1 MKRILFSFILV
12 CFAAIPSFAQYCIP
26 TYTAGSCGSST
37 NTGVADYIDG
47 VVTTGGT
54 VNINNTGTACCG
66 LPNNYIYYSALGH
79 TGVQN
84 TVVGYTLYNTPY
96 WSEYQYIWVDWNQ
109 DGDFLDPGED
119 VRNPTT
125 ATPSGGNVSGTFTI
139 PLTATPGTTRMR
151 VRNIYATVG
160 GNPCNTYT
168 FGECED
174 YNFTV
179 VAAIP
184 CSGIPTAGTANST
197 SPSVCPT
204 ATFTLNL
211 VGSTLASGISYQ
223 WQYSA
228 AGANTWFNLTN
239 GIISNAQFT
248 NATVAGATAL
258 SCTITGQVA
267 ATDYRCIVT
276 CANSGSTSP
285 STTVAVASSSFL
297 NCYCNSTSTST
308 LYQDI
313 TNFTISNVNNNSS
326 CNTVAPGLNSNAG
339 MYSNFISS
347 VPAINVTQTYSYPL
361 SLTISS
367 CYTLTNVNITKIY
380 IDYNHNG
387 TLTDPG
393 EEVYVSPT
401 TYLGGHTETGSI
413 TIPAAALTGNT
424 LMRVVNTST
433 SNFAAVTPCG
443 TYTYGE
449 TEDYV
454 LNISAPIPCTGAPT
468 PAVIAGPASA
478 CTGAAFTLS
487 STGAST
493 AFGVTHQWQSAPNC
507 TTGPWTNITGA
518 TNTTLVV
525 AAGITTATCY
535 RLVSTCSYSNLS
547 SNSNTVSVTLT
558 PPTSCFCVPTY
569 AVGGGGDIIANVA
582 IGTWNN
588 NTTTSGNP
596 SPYYV
601 NYVPQQP
608 TPIAIPNV
616 AASTTFNLA
625 ISFGSDVNQY
635 SGAWVDWNH
644 DGLFATTEYFTTGTN
659 AGAFGTVTIPI
670 PVPTTA
676 LPGNTRLRIRGG
688 DDQPMTSAQACGPSN
703 SMFGEAEDYFINIV
717 PPPPVPT
724 VTGNSNICQGSS
736 LILTAS
742 STVTG
747 ATFTWSGPNGF
758 TATTASITIP
768 NFQPVNAGAYT
779 VTVTVAAL
787 SNSNTVTVA
796 CLPVPSNT
804 ITASGSLTFCQG
816 NFISLSVPNLTGA
829 SYSWIQNGSPI
840 IGYNSNILNVAA
852 SGTYNVEI
860 TGPNGCVTSSV
871 ISTVVVNPLPNA
883 VLTPTG
889 PTSVCKPLS
898 VPMSVSTGSGYAYVW
913 KKNGVNIAGA
923 TAATYNA
930 TQTATYSVVVT
941 DVNGCVSN
949 SNNSVVNID
958 TTLTGITLSGP
969 TSFCTGFVTMQAPTN
984 PNYTYQWI
992 NNGVVV
998 TGQTTSSYTVGNAI
1012 LSAVTVSNVYVK
1024 VTNTLSGCVDSS
1036 ATTVVT
1042 VGVAPPAS
1050 ISQPDTVNACFGIP
1064 YTLNANAGPGL
1075 TYQWYLNNTLIP
1087 GATTANYIPSVT
1099 GSYTVRVY
1107 SSPSCYGLSNSVYFI
1122 INPLPNAT
1130 ISTASGGFAICQ
1142 NDTLTMNANLG
1153 SGYTYQWKM
1162 NGAAIAGASTTTF
1175 KTGSAGN
1182 YSVIVTSIYGCP
1194 KESNPVT
1201 VVVNPLPTATVT
1213 PTAAQNLCTGT
1224 SGTLFA
1230 NTGSNLSYQWKLNNT
1245 NISGQTSSSIT
1256 SNLGGNYTVEVTNTI
1271 TGCKNMSTPPVA
1283 FILKPIPVAVA
1294 TPLTGTSFCQGN
1306 STVISATSTYGN
1318 TYQWY
1323 MNGNLIA
1330 GATAATYSATQA
1342 GSYTVVIQRD
1352 GCTNTSNAVSTTVL
1366 PYINPVAVAVG
1377 NTQICNGDSVTLYTQ
1392 AGTNYSY
1399 QWLRNGTN
1407 IAGATSSVYK
1417 AALPGTYSVA
1427 VSYNG
1432 LCSQTSNGI
1441 AVNVAPPINTT
1452 LASPYTGPI
1461 VRFCPNTINKLEVQV
1476 QAPNVTYQWY
1486 YNGYTLPGAIGP
1498 SLTITQAGSYY
1509 VRITNNIGCSANSI
1523 IANVSYFVPANPV
1536 ITQSGLT
1543 LGTSTYTTY
1552 QWYLNGVAI
1561 PGATS
1566 QFISINEDGDYQ
1578 VEVKDANGCFVKSVP
1593 FKTPALG
1600 VPNVY
1605 GTVFINVYP
1614 NPFNEEIKIEASKNV
1629 QVSIVD
1635 ITGKVVIPITT
1646 EKTIATSQL
1655 AAGLYFMKIYNE
1667 DGSLIETRKLNK

>member
-1 MKRILFSFILV
+1 MKRILFSLILS
-12 CFAAIPSFAQYCIP
+12 CFAVLSTNAQYCTP
-26 TYTAGSCGSST
+26 TYTNGCGSST

-54 VNINNTGTACCG
+54 VNISNTSTACCG
-66 LPNNYIYYSALGH
+66 LANNYIFYSSMGH

-84 TVVGYTLYNTPY
+84 TVVNYTLYNTPY
-96 WSEYQYIWVDWNQ
+96 WSEYMYIWVDWNQ
-109 DGDFLDPGED
+109 DGDFIDPGEN
-119 VRNPTT
+119 VRNPTA
-125 ATPSGGNVSGTFTI
+125 ATPSGGTAVGSFTI
-139 PLTATPGTTRMR
+139 PLTSIPGTTRMR
-151 VRNIYATVG
+151 VRNVYATPG
-160 GNPCNTYT
+160 ASPCTSYT

-184 CSGIPTAGTANST
+184 CSGVPTAGTANAS

-211 VGSTLASGISYQ
+211 TGSTLASGISYQ

-228 AGANTWFNLTN
+228 AGANTWFNLAN
-239 GIISNAQFT
+239 GVISNAQFT

-258 SCTITGQVA
+258 TCTITGQVA

-276 CANSGSTSP
+276 CANSSSTAS
-285 STTVAVASSSFL
+285 STVVAVASSSFL
-297 NCYCNSTSTST
+297 NCYCNSTATSS

-313 TNFTISNVNNNSS
+313 TNFTLSTINNNTS
-326 CNTVAPGLNSNAG
+326 CNTLAPGLNSNAG

-347 VPAINVTQTYSYPL
+347 VAAANVIQTYSYPL
-361 SLTISS
+361 SITISN
-367 CYTLTNVNITKIY
+367 CYTLTNVNITKVY

-393 EEVYVSPT
+393 EEVYVSST
-401 TYLGGHTETGSI
+401 TFFGGHTETGSI
-413 TIPAAALTGNT
+413 TIPASALTGNT

-454 LNISAPIPCTGAPT
+454 INISAPVPCAGAPT
-468 PAVIAGPASA
+468 PAVITGPAGA
-478 CTGAAFTLS
+478 CAGAAFTLS

-493 AFGVTHQWQSAPNC
+493 AFGVSHQWQSAPNC
-507 TTGPWTNITGA
+507 ATGPWTNIAGA
-518 TNTTLVV
+518 TNTSLVV

-535 RLVSTCSYSNLS
+535 RLVSSCSYSNLS
-547 SNSNTVSVTLT
+547 SNSNTVTVSLN

-582 IGTWNN
+582 IGSWNN
-588 NTTTSGNP
+588 NTSSNGNP
-596 SPYYV
+596 SPYFV

-616 AASTTFNLA
+616 AASTTFNLV

-644 DGLFATTEYFTTGTN
+644 DGLFTTTEYFTTGTN
-659 AGAFGTVTIPI
+659 AGAFGSVTIPI

-688 DDQPMTSAQACGPSN
+688 DDQPMTAAQACGPSN
-703 SMFGEAEDYFINIV
+703 SMFGEAEDYFINVV

-724 VTGNSNICQGSS
+724 ITGNSNICQGSS
-736 LILTAS
+736 MILTAS
-742 STVTG
+742 SSVAG
-747 ATFTWSGPNGF
+747 ATFAWTGPNGF
-758 TATTASITIP
+758 TATTAAITIP

-796 CLPVPSNT
+796 CLPVPVNT
-804 ITASGSLTFCQG
+804 ISASGSLTFCQG
-816 NFISLSVPNLTGA
+816 NFISLSVPNATGA
-829 SYSWIQNGSPI
+829 SYTWVQNGSPI
-840 IGYNSNILNVAA
+840 VGYNSNILNVAA

-860 TGPNGCVTSSV
+860 TGSNGCTISSV

-883 VLTPTG
+883 VLTPAG
-889 PTSVCKPLS
+889 PTSVCKPLT
-898 VPMSVSTGSGYAYVW
+898 VPMSVSTGSGYSYIW
-913 KKNGVNIAGA
+913 KKDGVNITGA
-923 TAATYNA
+923 TSATYSA
-930 TQTATYSVVVT
+930 AQSATYSVVVT

-949 SNNSVVNID
+949 SNNSIVNID

-984 PNYTYQWI
+984 SNYTYQWI
-992 NNGVVV
+992 NNGSIVA
-998 TGQTTSSYTVGNAI
+998 GQTSSSYTVGNAV
-1012 LSAVTVSNVYVK
+1012 LSTINISNVYVK
-1024 VTNTLSGCVDSS
+1024 VANTLTGCIDSS
-1036 ATTVVT
+1036 ANTVVT
-1042 VGVAPPAS
+1042 VGIAPPAS

-1064 YTLNANAGPGL
+1064 YTLNANTGPGL
-1075 TYQWYLNNTLIP
+1075 TYQWYLDNTIIP
-1087 GATTANYIPSVT
+1087 GATSANYVPTVT
-1099 GSYTVRVY
+1099 GSYNVRVY
-1107 SSPSCYGLSNSVYFI
+1107 SSPSCYGLSNNVYFI
-1122 INPLPNAT
+1122 INPLPSAT
-1130 ISTASGGFAICQ
+1130 ITSSTGSFDVCQ
-1142 NDTLTMNANLG
+1142 FDTLTMSANTG
-1153 SGYTYQWKM
+1153 AGYTYQWKL
-1162 NGAAIAGASTTTF
+1162 NGAAIAGASGVTF

-1194 KESNPVT
+1194 KESTPVS
-1201 VVVNPLPTATVT
+1201 VVVNLLPTATVS

-1224 SGTLFA
+1224 SGTLYA
-1230 NTGSNLSYQWKLNNT
+1230 NTGANLAYQWKLNST
-1245 NISGQTSSSIT
+1245 NISGQTNAIIN

-1271 TGCKNMSTPPVA
+1271 TGCKNTSTPPVA

-1318 TYQWY
+1318 TYQWF
-1323 MNGNLIA
+1323 MNGNAIA
-1330 GATAATYSATQA
+1330 GANAATYSAAQA
-1342 GSYTVVIQRD
+1342 GSYTVLIQRD
-1352 GCTNTSNAVSTTVL
+1352 GCTNTSNAIVTTVL

-1392 AGTNYSY
+1392 SGTNYNY
-1399 QWLRNGTN
+1399 QWLRNG
-1407 IAGATSSVYK
+1407 IVLAGANSSVYK
-1417 AALPGTYSVA
+1417 AALPGNYAVA

-1432 LCSQTSNGI
+1432 LCSQTSNAI
-1441 AVNVAPPINTT
+1441 AVNVSPAINAA
-1452 LASPYTGPI
+1452 LANPNPGPI

-1476 QAPNVTYQWY
+1476 QAPNVSYQWF

-1498 SLTITQAGSYY
+1498 SLNISQAGSYY
-1509 VRITNNIGCSANSI
+1509 VKLTNNTGCSANSI
-1523 IANVSYFVPANPV
+1523 IANVSYYVLASPV
-1536 ITQSGLT
+1536 ITQSGMT
-1543 LGTSTYTTY
+1543 IGTTPYASY
-1552 QWYLNGVAI
+1552 QWYFNGVAI

-1566 QFISINEDGDYQ
+1566 QFVSINEDGDYQ
-1578 VEVKDANGCFVKSVP
+1578 VEVKDINGCFVKSVP
-1593 FKTPALG
+1593 FKTPALSVG
-1600 VPNVY
+1600 AVY
-1605 GTVFINVYP
+1605 NTVLINIYP
-1614 NPFNEEIKIEASKNV
+1614 NPFNEEIKIEASKKV

-1635 ITGKVVIPITT
+1635 ITGKVVIPITSET
-1646 EKTIATSQL
+1646 TIATSQL
-1655 AAGLYFMKIYNE
+1655 ASGLYFMKIYTE

>member
-1 MKRILFSFILV
+1 MKRILFSLILS
-12 CFAAIPSFAQYCIP
+12 CFAVLSSNAQYCTP
-26 TYTAGSCGSST
+26 TYTNGCGSST

-54 VNINNTGTACCG
+54 VNITNTSTACCG
-66 LPNNYIYYSALGH
+66 LANNYIFYSTMGH

-84 TVVGYTLYNTPY
+84 TVVNYTLYNTPY

-109 DGDFLDPGED
+109 DGDFIDPGED
-119 VRNPTT
+119 VRNPTA
-125 ATPSGGNVSGTFTI
+125 ATPSGGTAVGSFTI
-139 PLTATPGTTRMR
+139 PLTSIPGTTRMR
-151 VRNIYATVG
+151 VRNVYATPG
-160 GNPCNTYT
+160 ASPCSSYT

-179 VAAIP
+179 VAAVP
-184 CSGIPTAGTANST
+184 CSGIPNAGTATST

-276 CANSGSTSP
+276 CANSSSTAP
-285 STTVAVASSSFL
+285 STVVAVASSSFL
-297 NCYCNSTSTST
+297 NCYCNSTATST
-308 LYQDI
+308 LFQDI
-313 TNFTISNVNNNSS
+313 TNFTLSNINNNTA
-326 CNTVAPGLNSNAG
+326 CNSLAPGLNSNAG

-347 VPAINVTQTYSYPL
+347 VTPANVTQTYSYPL
-361 SLTISS
+361 SITVSN
-367 CYTLTNVNITKIY
+367 CYTLTNVNITKVF

-393 EEVYVSPT
+393 EQVYVSST

-413 TIPAAALTGNT
+413 TIPASALTGNT

-433 SNFAAVTPCG
+433 STFASVTPCG

-454 LNISAPIPCTGAPT
+454 INISAPVPCSGAPT
-468 PAVIAGPASA
+468 PAVITGPASA

-493 AFGVTHQWQSAPNC
+493 AFGVSHQWQSSPNC
-507 TTGPWTNITGA
+507 STGPWTNITGA

-525 AAGITTATCY
+525 AAGITAATCY

-547 SNSNTVSVTLT
+547 SNSNTVSVALN
-558 PPTSCFCVPTY
+558 PPTACFCVPTY
-569 AVGGGGDIIANVA
+569 AVGGSGDIIANVA

-588 NTTTSGNP
+588 NTSSNGNP

-616 AASTTFNLA
+616 AASTTFNLV

-635 SGAWVDWNH
+635 SGAWLDWNH
-644 DGLFATTEYFTTGTN
+644 DGLFTTTEYFTTGTN
-659 AGAFGTVTIPI
+659 AGAFGSVTIPI

-688 DDQPMTSAQACGPSN
+688 DDQAMTAAQACGPSN
-703 SMFGEAEDYFINIV
+703 SMFGEAEDYFINVV

-724 VTGNSNICQGSS
+724 ITGNSNICQGSAF
-736 LILTAS
+736 ILTAS

-747 ATFTWSGPNGF
+747 ATFAWTGPNGF
-758 TATTASITIP
+758 TATTASISIP
-768 NFQPVNAGAYT
+768 NFQPINAGTYT
-779 VTVTVAAL
+779 VTITVAGL
-787 SNSNTVTVA
+787 SNSNSVSVV
-796 CLPVPSNT
+796 CLPIPVNT

-816 NFISLSVPNLTGA
+816 NFISLSVPSSTGA
-829 SYSWIQNGSPI
+829 SYTWVQNGSPI
-840 IGYNSNILNVAA
+840 VGYNSNILNVAA

-860 TGPNGCVTSSV
+860 TGSNGCTIASV

-889 PTSVCKPLS
+889 PTSVCKPLT
-898 VPMSVSTGSGYAYVW
+898 VPMSVSTGSGYSYIW
-913 KKNGVNIAGA
+913 KKDGVNITGA
-923 TAATYNA
+923 TASTYTA
-930 TQTATYSVVVT
+930 SQSATYSVMVT
-941 DVNGCVSN
+941 DVNGCISN
-949 SNNSVVNID
+949 SNNSIVNID

-984 PNYTYQWI
+984 ANYTYQWI
-992 NNGVVV
+992 NNGAIVA
-998 TGQTTSSYTVGNAI
+998 GQTTSSYTVGNAV
-1012 LSAVTVSNVYVK
+1012 LSAVAVSNVYVK
-1024 VTNTLSGCVDSS
+1024 ITNTLTGCIDSS
-1036 ATTVVT
+1036 TNTVVT
-1042 VGVAPPAS
+1042 VGIAPPAS

-1064 YTLNANAGPGL
+1064 YTLNANTGPGL
-1075 TYQWYLNNTLIP
+1075 TYQWYLNNNLIP
-1087 GATTANYIPSVT
+1087 GATSANYIPTVT
-1099 GSYTVRVY
+1099 GSYNVRVY
-1107 SSPSCYGLSNSVYFI
+1107 SSPSCYGLSNNVYFI
-1122 INPLPNAT
+1122 INPLPSAT
-1130 ISTASGGFAICQ
+1130 ITSATGSFNVCQ
-1142 NDTLTMNANLG
+1142 FDTLTMTANTG
-1153 SGYTYQWKM
+1153 AGYTYQWKL
-1162 NGAAIAGASTTTF
+1162 NGTALAGASAITF

-1194 KESNPVT
+1194 KESTPVS
-1201 VVVNPLPTATVT
+1201 VVVNPLPTATVM

-1224 SGTLFA
+1224 SGTLYA
-1230 NTGSNLSYQWKLNNT
+1230 NTGANLAYQWKLNST
-1245 NISGQTSSSIT
+1245 NISGQTNATIT

-1271 TGCKNMSTPPVA
+1271 TGCKNTSTPPVA

-1306 STVISATSTYGN
+1306 STVISATSTFGN
-1318 TYQWY
+1318 TYQWF
-1323 MNGNLIA
+1323 MNGNAIP
-1330 GATAATYSATQA
+1330 GANAATYSAAQA
-1342 GSYTVVIQRD
+1342 GSYTVLIQRD
-1352 GCTNTSNAVSTTVL
+1352 GCTNTSNAIVTTVL

-1392 AGTNYSY
+1392 SGTNYNY
-1399 QWLRNGTN
+1399 QWYRNGII
-1407 IAGATSSVYK
+1407 IAGANSASYK
-1417 AALPGTYSVA
+1417 AALPGNYSVA

-1432 LCSQTSNGI
+1432 LCSQTSNAI
-1441 AVNVAPPINTT
+1441 TVNVSPAINTT
-1452 LASPYTGPI
+1452 LANPYPGPI
-1461 VRFCPNTINKLEVQV
+1461 VKFCPNTINKLEVQV

-1486 YNGYTLPGAIGP
+1486 YNGYTLPGAIGS
-1498 SLTITQAGSYY
+1498 SLNITQAGSYY
-1509 VRITNNIGCSANSI
+1509 VRLTNNTGCSANSI
-1523 IANVSYFVPANPV
+1523 IANVSYFVLASPV
-1536 ITQSGLT
+1536 ITQNGMT
-1543 LGTSTYTTY
+1543 IGTTPYASY
-1552 QWYLNGVAI
+1552 QWYFNGVAI
-1561 PGATS
+1561 PGATT

-1578 VEVKDANGCFVKSVP
+1578 VEVKDINGCFVRSVP
-1593 FKTPALG
+1593 FKTPALSVG
-1600 VPNVY
+1600 SVY
-1605 GTVFINVYP
+1605 GNVFINVYP
-1614 NPFNEEIKIEASKNV
+1614 NPFNEEIRVEASKKV
-1629 QVSIVD
+1629 QVAIVD

-1646 EKTIATSQL
+1646 ETIITTSQL
-1655 AAGLYFMKIYNE
+1655 ASGLYFMKIYTE
-1667 DGSLIETRKLNK
+1667 DGTLIETRKLNK